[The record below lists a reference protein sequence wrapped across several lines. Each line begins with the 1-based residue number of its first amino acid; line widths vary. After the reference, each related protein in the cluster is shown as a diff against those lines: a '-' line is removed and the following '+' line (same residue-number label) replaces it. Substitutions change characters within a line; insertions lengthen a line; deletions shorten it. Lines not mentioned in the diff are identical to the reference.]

1 MEKKIKKVSVE
12 IVFTTQINSA
22 GASIEAFLQ
31 PQIFLC
37 WCCRT
42 FNKNRVKCYAIP
54 RTLIDDDILS
64 LPVLNLKKYEVS
76 KELFLQVYNNIY

>member
-22 GASIEAFLQ
+22 GASIETFLQ

-37 WCCRT
+37 WCRRT
-42 FNKNRVKCYAIP
+42 FKNGVKCYAIP
-54 RTLIDDDILS
+54 RTLIDGAIIS
-64 LPVLNLKKYEVS
+64 LPVFNLKKYEVS
-76 KELFLQVYNNIY
+76 KELFLQVFNNIY